1 MLRHRNLFSLWLLL
15 LLHESGRATKFNLF
29 RRPPGPQ
36 DSDMNDG
43 DLRLFGSQSVSEGRV
58 EVYHEGKWGTVCD
71 DGWDM
76 AEAQVV
82 CRQLKFPGAKS
93 VVIGKNY
100 GQASGPI
107 WLDDLDCKGTENYLS
122 ACSFKS
128 WGLTDC
134 SHKEDVGVICET
146 DVIPG
151 TNTTIDDS
159 AHTLDHSISLSDEL
173 GQIFDSGSGCDF
185 LISVQS
191 STGNRKDDG
200 TLEMAETEICTHKM
214 ILSRF
219 PFFNASVES
228 TSITVS
234 ISQSCKPY
242 FSSLIRY
249 IYTRKID
256 VTFTS
261 AQCLHWMA
269 SKFGMKQLMEDTG
282 RLFTKIL
289 PEDAS
294 FQTQVSLYEYAE
306 ETGDLVLQ
314 ENCIQYLAWNYQ
326 NLTTSPAWTTLSAK
340 LLGAILARSD
350 LVVQDEYFLL
360 QTVESWITEKGNSV
374 GSEAQVH
381 LLNRIRFPMIPAE
394 KLYDLEFNS
403 SLYSTFTNVYR
414 ENMLKAFQFNVLLF
428 SKLQSN
434 PKFKEDDDYKP
445 RIYTSEAWSTSFAP
459 LVPVQTRYTPSNR
472 DRRRYGNQ
480 YNSGYYYPTPSPY
493 GKTSASFTT
502 SVHYSLIFKDSRVS
516 WEANVFRNQRECS
529 NRGLRCATFP
539 AARLATSNYYN
550 QQSNILFR
558 NRLLLMCQDKYICQV
573 QDFKENLAYIPG
585 NGTHIAYPC
594 PDDQYT
600 YRFVV
605 RPEYI

>member
-15 LLHESGRATKFNLF
+15 LLHESGRAATFKLF
-29 RRPPGPQ
+29 GRPFEPQ
-36 DSDMNDG
+36 SGDVKEG
-43 DLRLFGSQSVSEGRV
+43 DLRLFGSQSASEGRV
-58 EVYHEGKWGTVCD
+58 EVYHNGKWGTVCD
-71 DGWDM
+71 DDWDM

-93 VVIGKNY
+93 VVIGKDY
-100 GQASGPI
+100 GPASGPI
-107 WLDDLDCKGTENYLS
+107 WLDDLHCKGTENYLS
-122 ACSFKS
+122 TCSFKG

-159 AHTLDHSISLSDEL
+159 AHQLDHSISLSDEL

-191 STGNRKDDG
+191 ATGNRKEDG
-200 TLEMAETEICTHKM
+200 TLEMAETEMCAHKI
-214 ILSRF
+214 ILLQF

-261 AQCLHWMA
+261 AQCIHWMA
-269 SKFGMKQLMEDTG
+269 SRFGMKQLMEDTG

-294 FQTQVSLYEYAE
+294 FQTQLSLYEYAE

-326 NLTTSPAWTTLSAK
+326 SLTTSPAWKILSVK
-340 LLGAILARSD
+340 LLGAILSRSD

-360 QTVESWITEKGNSV
+360 QTVQSWIKEKGNSTT
-374 GSEAQVH
+374 SEAQLD
-381 LLNRIRFPMIPAE
+381 LLNCIRFPMIPAE
-394 KLYDLEFNS
+394 KLYDLELHS
-403 SLYSTFTNVYR
+403 SLDSTFTNMYR
-414 ENMLKAFQFNVLLF
+414 DNMLKAFQFNVLLL
-428 SKLQSN
+428 STLQSN
-434 PKFKEDDDYKP
+434 PTFKEDEDYKP
-445 RIYTSEAWSTSFAP
+445 RIYTSEAWSTSFDRSDP
-459 LVPVQTRYTPSNR
+459 VPTRYPPNYR
-472 DRRRYGNQ
+472 NMRYMSYEN
-480 YNSGYYYPTPSPY
+480 YYYYPTPSPY
-493 GKTSASFTT
+493 GQSSASFTT
-502 SVHYSLIFKDSRVS
+502 SVHYSLIFNDTRVS
-516 WEANVFRNQRECS
+516 WQANVFKKQRECS
-529 NRGLRCATFP
+529 NQGLRCASFP
-539 AARLATSNYYN
+539 AARLVIRNYYN
-550 QQSNILFR
+550 QKSNNILFR
-558 NRLLLMCQDKYICQV
+558 NRLLLKCQDKYICQV
-573 QDFKENLAYIPG
+573 QDFKEDMAYIKA
-585 NGTHIAYPC
+585 NGTQNAYPC
-594 PDDQYT
+594 PKDEYT
-600 YRFVV
+600 YHFVV
-605 RPEYI
+605 RPEYV